1 MLIVGVDI
9 IEIPRVERVY
19 ARYGERFLRRVYTER
34 EAAYCR
40 GRAPQLASRFAAK
53 EATMKALG
61 TGVRGIRWRD
71 VEVVRGRG
79 QAPRIELHGTAR
91 ARADRLGMS
100 DIALSLSHSKEFAAA
115 SVVGESARGNIL
127 AKKDNTMDAKT
138 KAVYEEIIKVAQNED
153 VITYSEVARRAGIN
167 TNWNGWRARIGAIL
181 DHINRIEHCEG
192 RPLLSA
198 VVVRKS
204 SNMPGA
210 GFFRL
215 TKTLGLQSSG
225 EDNFKFWLKEIRRVH
240 DYWGEMRR
248 RSHTC

>member
-1 MLIVGVDI
+1 MALIVGVDI

-34 EAAYCR
+34 EIAYCR

-61 TGVRGIRWRD
+61 TGVRGVRWRD

-100 DIALSLSHSKEFAAA
+100 DLALSLSHSKEFAVA
-115 SVVGESARGNIL
+115 SVVGESEKGNIL
-127 AKKDNTMDAKT
+127 RRENTMDADT
-138 KAVYEEIIKVAQNED
+138 KIIYEEIIEVAKRRDD
-153 VITYSEVARRAGIN
+153 VYYSELAPLIGLDL
-167 TNWNGWRARIGAIL
+167 GSPEGPGRIGAIL
-181 DHINRIEHCEG
+181 ERISRTEDSED

-198 VVVRKS
+198 VVIGKR
-204 SNMPGA
+204 NDIPGD

-215 TKTLGLQSSG
+215 AKVLGLQSSG
-225 EDNFKFWLKEIRRVH
+225 EDDFKFWQKEIRRVH
-240 DYWGEMRR
+240 DHWGE
-248 RSHTC
+248 